1 MRRSLRGKPPQ
12 KSDFWD
18 FQARFLVMRR
28 FLRGKPPQKSDF
40 WDSHSVPVWKSH
52 RACGRAAAG
61 GRWRAG
67 HPPAGESSWEGGGR
81 GRPGREAR
89 GSLVMC
95 LGVRKKNVMRGQ
107 VLGCS
112 PEAPAPRALR
122 CVVTAPRPRARSGV
136 AGTCRQRPPPRCCQT
151 AHRVLLRQAWHRR
164 RLQRPAGGR
173 DRAAEIPAGS
183 G

>member
-1 MRRSLRGKPPQ
+1 MDHGLELIIPDPGNIWKFDFYNFLISWKYWKFDFSNFLISWKYGRRAG
-12 KSDFWD
+12 
-18 FQARFLVMRR
+18 
-28 FLRGKPPQKSDF
+28 GGG
-40 WDSHSVPVWKSH
+40 
-52 RACGRAAAG
+52 GRAAAG